1 MELRSDIEPDLK
13 TAENRYPG
21 ILKLILDYTAHV
33 DLSGDEDLSVYSQ
46 LKSELHSITQKN
58 VSQYSMEWWEEE
70 GIEVLA
76 FRIALP
82 DPEKVE
88 NLSPEEIEEI
98 TFRIENP
105 VIINKDWE
113 EQTFEE
119 QFSLYLDNYYR
130 QFLALNKDK

>member
-1 MELRSDIEPDLK
+1 MELRSDIKPDLK
-13 TAENRYPG
+13 TAEGRYSN

-33 DLSGDEDLSVYSQ
+33 DLSGDEDLSAYRQ
-46 LKSELHSITQKN
+46 LESELHQITQKDI
-58 VSQYSMEWWEEE
+58 SQFSMEWWEEE
-70 GIEVLA
+70 GAEVLA
-76 FRIALP
+76 FRISLP

-88 NLSPEEIEEI
+88 NLTPDELEEI

-119 QFSLYLDNYYR
+119 QFSLYLDDYYR
-130 QFLALNKDK
+130 KFLKLNSQ